1 MKIKAI
7 LLALFVAGLATSFAI
22 AAPPPGKGKNKGQTT
37 GSTSG
42 TTATGTTSTTT
53 TGGDEKK
60 VTICHKTGSKKK
72 PWVKIKVSKNALPA
86 HMAHGDKAPG
96 ADGDCPKAGSTGGTT
111 TGTTTGTTGTTTG
124 ATAQA
129 PAGDTKGKGNNG
141 KGKGK
146 GKGK

>member
-1 MKIKAI
+1 MKIKAT

-42 TTATGTTSTTT
+42 TTATGTTATTT
-53 TGGDEKK
+53 TGGEKK
-60 VTICHKTGSKKK
+60 VTICHKTGSKTN

-86 HMAHGDKAPG
+86 HIRHGDMPVG
-96 ADGDCPKAGSTGGTT
+96 PNGDCPKTPGTGG
-111 TGTTTGTTGTTTG
+111 GGTTGTTGTTGATTG
-124 ATAQA
+124 AAPTAGETAQ
-129 PAGDTKGKGNNG
+129 GQN

-146 GKGK
+146 KK